1 MIDRDRLVKTF
12 CDLVTIDS
20 PSGEEE
26 EVATALTERLEALE
40 FNVARDSYGNLIA
53 NDGGDDPIILSA
65 HMDTVEP
72 GRGVKPIV
80 DGDRIASDETTIVGG
95 DCKAG
100 IAAILESLTSIK
112 ESGASR
118 QAVEVVMTREEEP
131 GLIGARHL
139 DFSMIK
145 GKEAIVFDGEGPA
158 SRITSASPTYTGF
171 VIDVKGL
178 SAHAGMEPE
187 KGVSAI
193 RIAAE
198 LITKLPQGRLDPE
211 TTFNVGLIEGGQ
223 VRNAVPETTRI
234 TGEFRAVESDTHE
247 GVRRQLE
254 KALEETRTAHPEA
267 TIEHSMKTEFEAYR
281 LTDDDPATRRIKAAI
296 ESLGMEPTM
305 RTSGGGTDGNVFR
318 LNGISA
324 VVVGMAVTGMHTR
337 QEWVSIPGLV
347 DTARLCETLL
357 MQ

>member
-1 MIDRDRLVKTF
+1 MIDRDRIVKTF
-12 CDLVTIDS
+12 CDLAAIDS

-26 EVATALTERLEALE
+26 EVARFLTVRLKDLGFE
-40 FNVARDSYGNLIA
+40 VARDDYGNLVA
-53 NDGGDDPIILSA
+53 SEGGEDPFILSG

-100 IAAILESLTSIK
+100 VAAFLEALQSIK
-112 ESGASR
+112 ESGSTR
-118 QAVEVVMTREEEP
+118 RAVEVVMTREEEP

-145 GKEAIVFDGEGPA
+145 GKEAIVFDGEGPP

-171 VIDVKGL
+171 VIGVKGL

-187 KGVSAI
+187 KGISAI

-234 TGEFRAVESDTHE
+234 IGEFRAVDKDTHE
-247 GVRRQLE
+247 SVRRQLE
-254 KALEETRTAHPEA
+254 TALEETRSAHPEA

-281 LTDDDPATRRIKAAI
+281 LTDDDPTTRRIKAAI

-305 RTSGGGTDGNVFR
+305 HTSGGGTDGNVFR

-357 MQ
+357 LL